1 MMYPISTRFSD
12 IPLLSLGSGM
22 IFDLLIR
29 WLNMMKHQASQFSS
43 VIASHP
49 WRSVKAVCQAFGPS
63 DTRRTEK
70 FSCLKCLDSGKMA
83 SLPPF
88 GGKTRCF
95 FSFTRSSTLLALG
108 IAGGSWW
115 CEANRGKW
123 SGRKCRGQGL
133 VTKVDDSGD
142 LFFPCWLM
150 TWICQQIWKLRNLRG
165 LQCYSLFFLFGR
177 DYRCDKLDRNSF
189 QCGWSSGLFFLST
202 A

>member
-1 MMYPISTRFSD
+1 MGEPQNGWFIRESPSIDGWFSGSPIYGPPPYLYIQYSSWKWCIPFLHVFSD

-88 GGKTRCF
+88 GGKTWCF
-95 FSFTRSSTLLALG
+95 FSS
-108 IAGGSWW
+108 
-115 CEANRGKW
+115 
-123 SGRKCRGQGL
+123 L
-133 VTKVDDSGD
+133 V
-142 LFFPCWLM
+142 PQRCW
-150 TWICQQIWKLRNLRG
+150 R
-165 LQCYSLFFLFGR
+165 
-177 DYRCDKLDRNSF
+177 
-189 QCGWSSGLFFLST
+189 
-202 A
+202 